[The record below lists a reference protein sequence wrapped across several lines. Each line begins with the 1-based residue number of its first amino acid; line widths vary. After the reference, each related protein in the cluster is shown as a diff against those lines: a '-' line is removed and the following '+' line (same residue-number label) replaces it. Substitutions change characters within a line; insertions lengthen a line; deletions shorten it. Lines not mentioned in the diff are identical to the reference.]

1 MGGLPGHLEPMA
13 QLVGHAVAVVKDL
26 FDRLGLEFFGVTL
39 TAHTG
44 SYWTGNRRLST
55 VYKTLGDS
63 TADVADSDVIVTF
76 NGKQAA
82 SAPTPANAGVRFS
95 RSGSPDAE
103 VQRQFKET
111 ERTYGG
117 KAAYDRAK
125 AAGKTKLTHG
135 QWVQVRTP
143 NFKAWFGDW
152 EAARARQ
159 LLDGMTPVSARLDA
173 AFGEDFSQAKAQ
185 AKAAFDKLREATE
198 RDGFAVVAVD
208 GREIAFSG
216 RGFKEVAQ
224 HAADRRVL
232 SVAANL
238 KPLFESAVP
247 LYSTEPD
254 ASRGKQQVAAF
265 HYYGVKADFGKDGQ
279 AFVLLEVV
287 ERSNGD
293 FFYDADAT
301 SVEEIRA
308 ASSTP
313 LADQTK
319 SGAGGFSAAR
329 SGRLSQWWSS
339 VNPADTSKVVDS
351 ATGEPLVVYHGT
363 NADFSVFRDGV
374 AYFTP
379 RTDYSYIRNSDN
391 NMPVFLAIKNPY
403 RPNSQ
408 SEIERIRSFPER
420 VEELIAQGYDG
431 MIWAQK
437 DNIMRGAS
445 GWGND
450 LPQIVAFKPAQIK
463 SVTGNNGQFDPAN
476 PDIRYSRSVKPVTN
490 PAAVK
495 MRRAMVQR
503 TVDALAKGWAKAPN
517 VTVVDSMQDERVS
530 EAVRKAD
537 AAQRSQGA
545 MGVSISVQIFPVA
558 QVDLT
563 DFFRCL
569 KR

>member
-1 MGGLPGHLEPMA
+1 
-13 QLVGHAVAVVKDL
+13 
-26 FDRLGLEFFGVTL
+26 
-39 TAHTG
+39 
-44 SYWTGNRRLST
+44 
-55 VYKTLGDS
+55 
-63 TADVADSDVIVTF
+63 
-76 NGKQAA
+76 
-82 SAPTPANAGVRFS
+82 
-95 RSGSPDAE
+95 
-103 VQRQFKET
+103 
-111 ERTYGG
+111 
-117 KAAYDRAK
+117 
-125 AAGKTKLTHG
+125 
-135 QWVQVRTP
+135 
-143 NFKAWFGDW
+143 
-152 EAARARQ
+152 
-159 LLDGMTPVSARLDA
+159 MTPVSARLDA

-339 VNPADTSKVVDS
+339 VNPADVSKVVDP

-363 NADFSVFRDGV
+363 AADFDAFDNKKTGVNDRGLWGRGHYFSAFVNSANSYALRQGDGARIIPSYVSIKNSFVLTTGGDRVTRLPDGRNYRELVGQNLDGAKIKELALEGGHDGV
-374 AYFTP
+374 IQILP
-379 RTDYSYIRNSDN
+379 NGSIGDLVVYS
-391 NMPVFLAIKNPY
+391 
-403 RPNSQ
+403 
-408 SEIERIRSFPER
+408 PE
-420 VEELIAQGYDG
+420 
-431 MIWAQK
+431 
-437 DNIMRGAS
+437 
-445 GWGND
+445 
-450 LPQIVAFKPAQIK
+450 QIK
-463 SVTGNNGQFDPAN
+463 SATGNNGQFDPAN
-476 PDIRYSRSVKPVTN
+476 PDIRFSRSAAPSLSEVAETGRDTAWTG
-490 PAAVK
+490 PAASK
-495 MRRAMVQR
+495 W
-503 TVDALAKGWAKAPN
+503 DDFIYK
-517 VTVVDSMQDERVS
+517 MQDKHIDTKRAL
-530 EAVRKAD
+530 EAVRATQQK
-537 AAQRSQGA
+537 
-545 MGVSISVQIFPVA
+545 ILI
-558 QVDLT
+558 
-563 DFFRCL
+563 
-569 KR
+569 